1 MTEKFIL
8 RENVPTGG
16 GGGKKDVKFPY
27 LKTFILGNL
36 FWGMEGRQVIIS
48 FFLRH
53 LFSVKEQVLFKI
65 FMYYLTCASLTK
77 QFET

>member
-1 MTEKFIL
+1 ME
-8 RENVPTGG
+8 EHCPNWGEG
-16 GGGKKDVKFPY
+16 DKKDVKFPY

-48 FFLRH
+48 FFLCH
-53 LFSVKEQVLFKI
+53 LFSVKEKVLFKI